1 MSALQPLDLMDF
13 TGGAN
18 LRANVLQVADNE
30 SPSMLNV
37 EIEPGQGFY
46 TRAGWSRWND
56 DDIVAPASWDPRSGE
71 SHPLS
76 DGSFQIYIAQDTGGG
91 VGTVYAGSDPS
102 VAFTDLSIPCNA
114 PGHLADYASWGD
126 VMYFVCG
133 YNLASYKRDG
143 ASAAAPLLDASLGF
157 NDDYT
162 TPAGGYM
169 PFAEHTATH
178 AGYLFVSNTTEGG
191 SGDDFQN
198 RIRWSHPDSPEDW
211 ATNDYLDINIGGGK
225 ITGLV
230 SFQDHLL
237 IFKTD
242 SLWALYGYDL
252 DSWQL
257 IQVSRAVG
265 CPTPTAIARSE
276 SACYFFSASNRNA
289 IFAYDGNT
297 LREISDKVRPVMDDI
312 APSSYRD
319 VWMGFVARRLWVSI
333 PWSQDDPV
341 RGNTIGVF
349 DPDIADGVWAGH
361 RLGVGTMRTIL
372 EGSDVDAD
380 LPLAVVAGDTGAACV
395 VTLESDLDTA
405 NDYILENGDPT
416 PFHAF
421 YRTSWKHAGS
431 PELRKSW
438 LRTRFLA
445 PRQTL
450 DVEVRLDV
458 FHDYNSGDVQR
469 SLRGVQIESGGEI
482 YWRELGFDAT
492 EGDGFDWTAGG
503 EDDPS
508 GRGAN
513 WTSAPDGADLG
524 RTTTSLGVARS
535 VQLEFSTS
543 EPGKPWGFD
552 GVFMKFKER
561 RFTT

>member
-1 MSALQPLDLMDF
+1 MSALQPLDLVDF

-18 LRANVLQVADNE
+18 LRANVLQVEDNE
-30 SPSMLNV
+30 SPNMINV

-46 TRAGWSRWND
+46 TRAGWVRWND
-56 DDIVAPASWDPRSGE
+56 DDITTPASWDPRSGE
-71 SHPLS
+71 SHSLA
-76 DGSFQIYIAQDTGGG
+76 DGSFLIYIAHD
-91 VGTVYAGSDPS
+91 GSVLASGDPS
-102 VAFTDLSIPCNA
+102 TPFVDLGIPCNA
-114 PGHLADYASWGD
+114 TGHLVDYASWGD
-126 VMYFVCG
+126 VMYFACG
-133 YNLASYKRDG
+133 NGLQSYKRDG
-143 ASAAAPLLDASLGF
+143 VAAAAILPDAVLVF

-162 TPAGGYM
+162 TPVNGGM
-169 PFAEHTATH
+169 PMGEHIAAH
-178 AGYLFVSNTTEGG
+178 AGYMFISNTTETTTPYP
-191 SGDDFQN
+191 N
-198 RIRWSHPDSPEDW
+198 RIRWSHPNQPEDW
-211 ATNDYLDINIGGGK
+211 ATDDYLDINIGGGK
-225 ITGLV
+225 ITGLL

-257 IQVSRAVG
+257 IQISRAVG
-265 CPTPTAIARSE
+265 TPTPTAVARSE

-297 LREISDKVRPVMDDI
+297 LKEISDKIRPVMDGLV
-312 APSSYRD
+312 ATNYRD

-333 PWSQDDPV
+333 PWAEDDPV
-341 RGNTIGVF
+341 GGNTIGVY
-349 DPDIADGVWAGH
+349 DPDVGDGVWVGH
-361 RLGVGTMRTIL
+361 RLGEGSLRTIL

-416 PFHAF
+416 PFHAR

-438 LRTRFLA
+438 LRTKFLA
-445 PRQTL
+445 PRRLQQ
-450 DVEVRLDV
+450 VEVRLDV
-458 FHDYNSGDVQR
+458 YHDYNNGDIKR
-469 SLRGVQIESGGEI
+469 SLQGVQIESVGDI
-482 YWRELGFDAT
+482 YWRVLGFDAVQ
-492 EGDGFDWTAGG
+492 GDGFDWTELGAADARGVDWGSETIGG
-503 EDDPS
+503 AE
-508 GRGAN
+508 
-513 WTSAPDGADLG
+513 LG
-524 RTTTSLGVARS
+524 RTTAGLGVARA
-535 VQLEFSTS
+535 VQLEFMTS

-552 GVFMKFKER
+552 GIFMKFKER